1 MHDVPPLSSWARAV
15 LDEERGLP
23 TVPAN
28 RRDRA
33 VARARS
39 AALAGEVPAPLR
51 SPGGPSRMRWAA
63 AAVLAC
69 TAAAASA
76 TILEWRG
83 RASSGGPSLARP
95 APRRDSA
102 GSPPVAPSATKVL
115 GEEPAPRP
123 AERPREPAVP
133 RGVEPAATASR
144 STARAA
150 LSDELRLLAPSRAA
164 LARHDFA
171 GALVAIADHARRFRE
186 GRLAEEREALR
197 VKALA
202 GLGRVQE
209 ARAAAAE
216 FRRRF
221 PRSALLPAITGSLD
235 GQ

>member
-1 MHDVPPLSSWARAV
+1 
-15 LDEERGLP
+15 
-23 TVPAN
+23 
-28 RRDRA
+28 
-33 VARARS
+33 
-39 AALAGEVPAPLR
+39 
-51 SPGGPSRMRWAA
+51 
-63 AAVLAC
+63 
-69 TAAAASA
+69 
-76 TILEWRG
+76 
-83 RASSGGPSLARP
+83 
-95 APRRDSA
+95 
-102 GSPPVAPSATKVL
+102 
-115 GEEPAPRP
+115 
-123 AERPREPAVP
+123 
-133 RGVEPAATASR
+133 
-144 STARAA
+144 
-150 LSDELRLLAPSRAA
+150 LLAPSRAA